1 MMKHTNQLDMFAV
14 SEAAKVYSFP
24 GKGTVETAEQRKE
37 REDAVISEALN
48 IIEARFYGQLE
59 SEGAKITAPWIA
71 VDYLTLKYA
80 ELPYEVFS
88 VTWLNSQHQVI
99 KHEELFRGTVDKA
112 AVYPR
117 EVVRSAI
124 ETNASAVLLCHN
136 HPSGSPQESDAD
148 RQITKKLQE
157 ALDVIDVKVIDHII
171 VAGTEHVSFA
181 ERGLI

>member
-1 MMKHTNQLDMFAV
+1 MKHTNQMDMFAV
-14 SEAAKVYSFP
+14 NEAAKVYSFP
-24 GKGTVETAEQRKE
+24 GKGTEESADKRRE
-37 REDAVISEALN
+37 REDAVITEALN
-48 IIEARFYGQLE
+48 IIEARLYGQLRG
-59 SEGAKITAPWIA
+59 EGAKITAPLIA

-124 ETNASAVLLCHN
+124 EANASAVLLCHN
-136 HPSGSPQESDAD
+136 HPSGCLQESDAD
-148 RQITKKLQE
+148 RQITKKLEE
-157 ALDVIDVKVIDHII
+157 ALGAIDVKVVDHII

-181 ERGLI
+181 EKGLI

>member
-1 MMKHTNQLDMFAV
+1 
-14 SEAAKVYSFP
+14 
-24 GKGTVETAEQRKE
+24 
-37 REDAVISEALN
+37 
-48 IIEARFYGQLE
+48 
-59 SEGAKITAPWIA
+59 
-71 VDYLTLKYA
+71 
-80 ELPYEVFS
+80 
-88 VTWLNSQHQVI
+88 
-99 KHEELFRGTVDKA
+99 VDKA

>member
-1 MMKHTNQLDMFAV
+1 MKHTNQLDMFAV
-14 SEAAKVYSFP
+14 NEAAKVYCFP
-24 GKGTVETAEQRKE
+24 GKGAVENAVQRKE
-37 REDAVISEALN
+37 REDSVITEALN
-48 IIEARFYGQLE
+48 IIEARLYGRIE
-59 SEGAKITAPWIA
+59 GDGAKLTAPWIA

-99 KHEELFRGTVDKA
+99 KHEELFRGTVDQA

-124 ETNASAVLLCHN
+124 EANASAVLLCHN
-136 HPSGSPQESDAD
+136 HPSGSPQESDGD
-148 RQITKKLQE
+148 RRITKKLEE
-157 ALDVIDVKVIDHII
+157 ALDVIQVRVIDHII